1 MITITKMTGDKFLTI
16 NYDKNI
22 PIEYNEMKKIIFLF
36 YLFYSLIGFSQ
47 NDQLAQNYFDKGEF
61 EKALV
66 SYQELFNTQP
76 GNGFYFQ
83 QTIECYQQLKQYV
96 VAEKAISERYNKYKQ
111 SSLLVE
117 LGANYQLQK
126 DDSKAKKY
134 FEQALDKIIK
144 NPSEV
149 YGIAAVFERKVL
161 IEYALQAYQ
170 IALEIDPNMNFNFQM
185 AVLYGQNGQTDKMIE
200 KFLEESYK
208 NPQNLILIQNQFTRF
223 MNENA
228 DVAFNEALR
237 KALLIR
243 IQKNQDV
250 FWNQY
255 LSWYYVQ
262 QREFGKAFIQ
272 EKAIYKRNPESLS
285 NIVNLAQISIEEDEK
300 ETAKEILAFILENTK
315 DTDLQMQAHYF
326 LTEMKINDPL
336 IKDYS
341 EIEKDLVSLLNQ
353 YGITPY
359 SIKLQIL
366 KAHFDTF
373 QMKNPN
379 QGKAIL
385 KTALELPIN
394 EYQKADVKMELA
406 DIFLF
411 EEKFN
416 QASLYYSQIEE
427 DLKNDVIGHEATLKS
442 AKTSYFKGD
451 FVWALKQFK
460 ELKSVSSQLIAN
472 DALEYFLLINDNTVA
487 DSTQTALKQFARG
500 DYLIYQNKPQEAL
513 LQFQDI
519 LKNFKGQEIE
529 SVTLYRL
536 GKIYEKL
543 GDYQSALS
551 QYQQVIDHY
560 SDGIYIDE
568 ALFFTAEIYS
578 KKLIDQEKAKSFYEK
593 LVFHH
598 QDSIYFVEARKKYRE
613 LRGDNKEL

>member
-1 MITITKMTGDKFLTI
+1 
-16 NYDKNI
+16 
-22 PIEYNEMKKIIFLF
+22 MKKIIFLF
-36 YLFYSLIGFSQ
+36 SLFYSLIGFSQ
-47 NDQLAQNYFDKGEF
+47 NDQLAMNYFDKGEF

-66 SYQELFNTQP
+66 SFQDLLTSQP

-83 QTIECYQQLKQYV
+83 KAIECYQQLKQYD
-96 VAEKAISERYNKYKQ
+96 VAEKAILDRYNKYKQ
-111 SSLLVE
+111 SSLLIE

-126 DDSKAKKY
+126 DESKAKKY
-134 FEQALDKIIK
+134 FEQALDKIKK

-161 IEYALQAYQ
+161 IDYALQSYE
-170 IALEIDPNMNFNFQM
+170 IALEIDSNMNFNFQM
-185 AVLYGQNGQTDKMIE
+185 AVLYGQKGETDKMIE

-223 MNENA
+223 MTENA
-228 DVAFNEALR
+228 DVTFNETLR

-255 LSWYYVQ
+255 LSWFYVQ
-262 QREFGKAFIQ
+262 QKEFGKAFIQ

-300 ETAKEILAFILENTK
+300 ETAKEILAFILENSK

-326 LTEMKINDPL
+326 LTEMKINDPA

-366 KAHFDTF
+366 KAHFNTF
-373 QMKNPN
+373 QMKNPT

-427 DLKNDVIGHEATLKS
+427 DLKNDVVGHEATLKS

-451 FVWALKQFK
+451 FFWALKQFK
-460 ELKSVSSQLIAN
+460 ELKTVSSQLIAN

-519 LKNFKGQEIE
+519 LKNFKGKEIE
-529 SVTLYRL
+529 SVTIYRL
-536 GKIYEKL
+536 GKIYEKI

-551 QYQQVIDHY
+551 QYQKIIDQH
-560 SDGIYIDE
+560 SEGIYIDE
-568 ALFFTAEIYS
+568 ALFFTAEIYN
-578 KKLIDQEKAKSFYEK
+578 KKLIDIEKAKSFYEK

-598 QDSIYFVEARKKYRE
+598 QDSIYFVDARKKYRE

>member
-1 MITITKMTGDKFLTI
+1 
-16 NYDKNI
+16 
-22 PIEYNEMKKIIFLF
+22 MKKIIFLF
-36 YLFYSLIGFSQ
+36 SFFYSLIGFSQ

-66 SYQELFNTQP
+66 SYQELFNAQP
-76 GNGFYFQ
+76 NNTYYFQ
-83 QTIECYQQLKQYV
+83 QTIECYHQLKQYE
-96 VAEKAISERYNKYKQ
+96 VAEKAILERFNKFKQ

-126 DDSKAKKY
+126 DESKAKKY
-134 FEQALDKIIK
+134 FEQALDKIK
-144 NPSEV
+144 KYPSEV
-149 YGIAAVFERKVL
+149 YGIAAVFEKKVL
-161 IEYALQAYQ
+161 IDYALQAYQ
-170 IALEIDPNMNFNFQM
+170 IALEISPNMNFNIQM
-185 AVLYGQNGQTDKMIE
+185 AILYGQNGQTDQMIE
-200 KFLEESYK
+200 KFLEESFN

-228 DVAFNEALR
+228 DVTFKEALR
-237 KALLIR
+237 KALLLR
-243 IQKNQDV
+243 IQKNQEV

-262 QREFGKAFIQ
+262 QKEFGKAFIQ

-285 NIVNLAQISIEEDEK
+285 NIVNLAQISIEEEEN

-315 DTDLQMQAHYF
+315 DNDLQMQAHYF
-326 LTEMKINDPL
+326 LTEMKINDPKV
-336 IKDYS
+336 KDPT
-341 EIEKDLVSLLNQ
+341 EIEKDLVSLLSQ
-353 YGITPY
+353 YGVSPY
-359 SIKLQIL
+359 SLKLQLL

-373 QMKNPN
+373 QMKNPT

-385 KTALELPIN
+385 KTALELPLD
-394 EYQKADVKMELA
+394 EYQKAEVKMELA

-472 DALEYFLLINDNTVA
+472 DALEYFLLINDNTIA

-513 LQFQDI
+513 LQFQEI
-519 LKNFKGQEIE
+519 LNKYKGQQIE
-529 SVTLYRL
+529 SVTIYRL
-536 GKIYEKL
+536 GKIHEKL
-543 GDYQSALS
+543 GDYLLALN
-551 QYQQVIDHY
+551 QYQQIIDQHPE
-560 SDGIYIDE
+560 DIYIDE

-578 KKLIDQEKAKSFYEK
+578 KKLVDIEKAKSYYEK

-598 QDSIYFVEARKKYRE
+598 QDSIYFIDARKKYRE

>member
-1 MITITKMTGDKFLTI
+1 
-16 NYDKNI
+16 
-22 PIEYNEMKKIIFLF
+22 MKKIIFLF
-36 YLFYSLIGFSQ
+36 SFFYSLIGFSQ

-66 SYQELFNTQP
+66 SYQELFNAQP
-76 GNGFYFQ
+76 NNTYYFQ
-83 QTIECYQQLKQYV
+83 QTIECYHQLKQYE
-96 VAEKAISERYNKYKQ
+96 VAEKAILERFNKFKQ

-126 DDSKAKKY
+126 DESKAKKY
-134 FEQALDKIIK
+134 FEQALDKIK
-144 NPSEV
+144 KYPSEV
-149 YGIAAVFERKVL
+149 YGIAAVFEKKVL
-161 IEYALQAYQ
+161 IDYALQAYQ
-170 IALEIDPNMNFNFQM
+170 IALEISPNMNFNIQM
-185 AVLYGQNGQTDKMIE
+185 AILYGQNGQTDQMIE
-200 KFLEESYK
+200 KFLEESFN

-228 DVAFNEALR
+228 DVTFKEALR
-237 KALLIR
+237 KALLLR
-243 IQKNQDV
+243 IQKNQEV

-262 QREFGKAFIQ
+262 QKEFGKAFIQ

-285 NIVNLAQISIEEDEK
+285 NIVNLAQISIEEEEN

-315 DTDLQMQAHYF
+315 DNELQMQAHYF
-326 LTEMKINDPL
+326 LTEMKINDPKV
-336 IKDYS
+336 KDPT
-341 EIEKDLVSLLNQ
+341 EIEKDLVSLLGQ
-353 YGITPY
+353 YGVSPY
-359 SIKLQIL
+359 SLKLQLL

-373 QMKNPN
+373 QMKNPT

-385 KTALELPIN
+385 KTALELPLD
-394 EYQKADVKMELA
+394 EYLKAEVKMELA

-472 DALEYFLLINDNTVA
+472 DALEYFLLINDNTIA

-513 LQFQDI
+513 LQFQEI
-519 LKNFKGQEIE
+519 LNKYKGQQIE

-536 GKIYEKL
+536 GKIHEKL
-543 GDYQSALS
+543 GDYLLALN
-551 QYQQVIDHY
+551 QYQQIIDRHPE
-560 SDGIYIDE
+560 DIYIDE
-568 ALFFTAEIYS
+568 ALFFTAEIYY
-578 KKLIDQEKAKSFYEK
+578 KKLVDIEKAKSYYEK

-598 QDSIYFVEARKKYRE
+598 QDSIYFIDARKKYRE

>member
-1 MITITKMTGDKFLTI
+1 MSFNDLYGSK
-16 NYDKNI
+16 
-22 PIEYNEMKKIIFLF
+22 MKKIIFLF
-36 YLFYSLIGFSQ
+36 SLFYSLIGFSQ
-47 NDQLAQNYFDKGEF
+47 NDQLAMNYFDKGEF

-66 SYQELFNTQP
+66 SFQDLLTSQP

-83 QTIECYQQLKQYV
+83 KAIECYQQLKKYD
-96 VAEKAISERYNKYKQ
+96 VAEKAISDRYNKYKQ
-111 SSLLVE
+111 SSLLIE

-126 DDSKAKKY
+126 DESKAKKY
-134 FEQALDKIIK
+134 FEQALDKIKK

-161 IEYALQAYQ
+161 IDYALQSYE
-170 IALEIDPNMNFNFQM
+170 IALEIDSNMNFNFQM
-185 AVLYGQNGQTDKMIE
+185 AVLYGQKGETDKMIE

-223 MNENA
+223 MTENA
-228 DVAFNEALR
+228 DVTFNEVLR

-255 LSWYYVQ
+255 LSWFYVQ
-262 QREFGKAFIQ
+262 QKEFGKAFIQ

-300 ETAKEILAFILENTK
+300 ETAKEILAFILENSK

-326 LTEMKINDPL
+326 LTEMKINDPA

-366 KAHFDTF
+366 KAHFNTF
-373 QMKNPN
+373 QMKNPT

-385 KTALELPIN
+385 KTALGLPIN

-427 DLKNDVIGHEATLKS
+427 DLKNDVVGHEATLKS

-460 ELKSVSSQLIAN
+460 ELKTVSSQLIAN

-519 LKNFKGQEIE
+519 LKNFKGKEIE
-529 SVTLYRL
+529 SVTIYRL
-536 GKIYEKL
+536 GKIYEKI

-551 QYQQVIDHY
+551 QYQKIIDQH
-560 SDGIYIDE
+560 SEGIYIDE
-568 ALFFTAEIYS
+568 ALFFTAEIYN
-578 KKLIDQEKAKSFYEK
+578 KKLIDIEKAKSFYEK

-598 QDSIYFVEARKKYRE
+598 QDSIYFVDARKKYRE

>member
-1 MITITKMTGDKFLTI
+1 
-16 NYDKNI
+16 
-22 PIEYNEMKKIIFLF
+22 MKKIIFLF
-36 YLFYSLIGFSQ
+36 SLFCSLIGFSQ

-66 SYQELFNTQP
+66 SYQDLLTSQP

-83 QTIECYQQLKQYV
+83 KAVECYQQLKQYE
-96 VAEKAISERYNKYKQ
+96 VAEKTIFERYNKFKQ
-111 SSLLVE
+111 SYLLVE

-126 DDSKAKKY
+126 EDGKAKKY
-134 FEQALDKIIK
+134 FEQALDKIK
-144 NPSEV
+144 KSPSEV
-149 YGIAAVFERKVL
+149 YGIAAIFEKKVL
-161 IEYALQAYQ
+161 IDYALQSYQ
-170 IALEIDPNMNFNFQM
+170 IALEIDPKMNFNYQM

-200 KFLEESYK
+200 KFLEESYM

-223 MNENA
+223 MTESA
-228 DVAFNEALR
+228 DVTFKEALR

-255 LSWYYVQ
+255 LSWFYVQ
-262 QREFGKAFIQ
+262 QKEFGKAFIQ
-272 EKAIYKRNPESLS
+272 EKAIYKRNPESLY
-285 NIVNLAQISIEEDEK
+285 NIVNLAQIAIEEEEN

-315 DTDLQMQAHYF
+315 DADLQMQAHYF
-326 LTEMKINDPL
+326 LTEMKINDPA

-359 SIKLQIL
+359 SIKLQLL

-373 QMKNPN
+373 QMKNPL

-385 KTALELPIN
+385 KTALELPID

-427 DLKNDVIGHEATLKS
+427 DLKNDMIGHEATLKS

-472 DALEYFLLINDNTVA
+472 DALEYFLLINDNTIA
-487 DSTQTALKQFARG
+487 DSTQTALKLFARG
-500 DYLIYQNKPQEAL
+500 DYLIYQNKPKEAL

-519 LKNFKGQEIE
+519 LKNYKGNQIE
-529 SVTLYRL
+529 SITLYRT
-536 GKIYEKL
+536 GKIHEKL

-551 QYQQVIDHY
+551 QYQLIIDQHAEE
-560 SDGIYIDE
+560 IYIDE

-578 KKLIDQEKAKSFYEK
+578 KKLIDLEKAKSFYEK
-593 LVFHH
+593 VVFHH
-598 QDSIYFVEARKKYRE
+598 QDSIYFIDARKKYRE

>member
-1 MITITKMTGDKFLTI
+1 
-16 NYDKNI
+16 
-22 PIEYNEMKKIIFLF
+22 MKKIIFLF

-83 QTIECYQQLKQYV
+83 QTIECYQQLKQYE
-96 VAEKAISERYNKYKQ
+96 VAEKAIFERYNKYKQ

-126 DDSKAKKY
+126 EDSKAKKY
-134 FEQALDKIIK
+134 FEQALDKIKK

-536 GKIYEKL
+536 GKIYEKS

>member
-1 MITITKMTGDKFLTI
+1 
-16 NYDKNI
+16 
-22 PIEYNEMKKIIFLF
+22 MKKIIFLF
-36 YLFYSLIGFSQ
+36 SLFYSLIGFSQ
-47 NDQLAQNYFDKGEF
+47 NDQLAMNYFDKGEF

-66 SYQELFNTQP
+66 SFQDLLTSQP

-83 QTIECYQQLKQYV
+83 KTIECYQQLKQYD
-96 VAEKAISERYNKYKQ
+96 VAEKAILDRYNKYKQ
-111 SSLLVE
+111 SSLLIE

-126 DDSKAKKY
+126 DESKAKKY
-134 FEQALDKIIK
+134 FEQALDKIKK

-161 IEYALQAYQ
+161 IDYALQSYE

-185 AVLYGQNGQTDKMIE
+185 AVLYGQKGETDKMIE

-223 MNENA
+223 MTENA
-228 DVAFNEALR
+228 DVTFNEALR

-255 LSWYYVQ
+255 LSWFYVQ
-262 QREFGKAFIQ
+262 QKEFGKAFIQ

-300 ETAKEILAFILENTK
+300 ETAKEILAFILENSK

-326 LTEMKINDPL
+326 LTEMKINDPA

-366 KAHFDTF
+366 KAHFNTF
-373 QMKNPN
+373 QMKNPT

-385 KTALELPIN
+385 KTALGLPIN

-427 DLKNDVIGHEATLKS
+427 DLKNDVVGHEATLKS

-460 ELKSVSSQLIAN
+460 ELKTVSSQLIAN

-519 LKNFKGQEIE
+519 LKNFKGKEIE
-529 SVTLYRL
+529 SVTIYRL
-536 GKIYEKL
+536 GKIYEKI

-551 QYQQVIDHY
+551 QYQKIIDQH
-560 SDGIYIDE
+560 SEGIYIDE
-568 ALFFTAEIYS
+568 ALFFTAEIYN
-578 KKLIDQEKAKSFYEK
+578 KKLIDIEKAKSFYEK
-593 LVFHH
+593 LVFNH
-598 QDSIYFVEARKKYRE
+598 QDSIHFVDARKKFRE

>member
-1 MITITKMTGDKFLTI
+1 
-16 NYDKNI
+16 
-22 PIEYNEMKKIIFLF
+22 MKKILFLF
-36 YLFYSLIGFSQ
+36 SFFYSLIGFSQ

-66 SYQELFNTQP
+66 SYQELFNAQP
-76 GNGFYFQ
+76 NNTYYFQ
-83 QTIECYQQLKQYV
+83 QTIECYHQLKQYE
-96 VAEKAISERYNKYKQ
+96 VAEKAILERFNKFKQ

-126 DDSKAKKY
+126 DESKAKKY
-134 FEQALDKIIK
+134 FEQALDKIK
-144 NPSEV
+144 KYPSEV
-149 YGIAAVFERKVL
+149 YGIAAVFEKKVL
-161 IEYALQAYQ
+161 IDYALQAYQ
-170 IALEIDPNMNFNFQM
+170 IALEISPNMNFNIQM
-185 AVLYGQNGQTDKMIE
+185 AILYGQNGQTDQMIE
-200 KFLEESYK
+200 KFLEESFN

-228 DVAFNEALR
+228 DVTFREALR
-237 KALLIR
+237 KALLLR
-243 IQKNQDV
+243 IQKNQEV

-262 QREFGKAFIQ
+262 QKEFGKAFIQ

-285 NIVNLAQISIEEDEK
+285 NIVNLAQISIEEEEN
-300 ETAKEILAFILENTK
+300 ETAKEILAFILENAK
-315 DTDLQMQAHYF
+315 DNDLQMQAHYF
-326 LTEMKINDPL
+326 LTEMKINDPKV
-336 IKDYS
+336 KDPT
-341 EIEKDLVSLLNQ
+341 EIEKDLVSLLSQ
-353 YGITPY
+353 YGVSPY
-359 SIKLQIL
+359 SLKLQLL

-373 QMKNPN
+373 QMKNPT

-385 KTALELPIN
+385 KTALELPLD
-394 EYQKADVKMELA
+394 EYQKAEVKMELA

-472 DALEYFLLINDNTVA
+472 DALEYFLLINDNTIA

-513 LQFQDI
+513 LQFQEI
-519 LKNFKGQEIE
+519 LNKYKGQQIE
-529 SVTLYRL
+529 SVTIYRL
-536 GKIYEKL
+536 GKIHEKL
-543 GDYQSALS
+543 GDYLLALN
-551 QYQQVIDHY
+551 QYQQIIDQHPE
-560 SDGIYIDE
+560 DIYIDE

-578 KKLIDQEKAKSFYEK
+578 KKLVDIEKAKSYYEK

-598 QDSIYFVEARKKYRE
+598 QDSIYFIDARKKYRE